1 MNGLPGLA
9 GVARGAHL
17 RWGAA
22 RANIAGGY
30 DPRHTF
36 GRGSY
41 FTGSPE
47 AFTCCDP
54 RRTEQVNAM
63 ERG

>member
-1 MNGLPGLA
+1 MTRLPGLGGA
-9 GVARGAHL
+9 ARGARL
-17 RWGAA
+17 PWGAA
-22 RANIAGGY
+22 RANIAEGY

-36 GRGSY
+36 GCGSC

-47 AFTCCDP
+47 AFTCCEP